1 MTDRLRYAIIGLG
14 RMGGPMAGHAVDAG
28 HDVVVYDVA
37 NEAVATSV
45 AQGTTAAASPG
56 EAATGAAC
64 VSIVVFDDAQ
74 VLSVLDGPDGVLAAL
89 QPGAV
94 VTIHTTVTLDTIH
107 AAAALGAACGV
118 AVLDAGISG
127 GEEGAGK
134 GTLVTMLGG
143 PAEAVE
149 HARPAL
155 MSFSKEVLHAGPLG
169 AGMALKLAR
178 NAAGYI
184 MMAAAHEAMELAHHS
199 GVDLNML
206 QHTIEATGVLQQAM
220 APFIL
225 GGPVPLA
232 DTETGGLR
240 GILEHTNKLASK
252 DLDQAIDLARQID
265 AVVPIIEATREHFHR
280 VTRL

>member
-1 MTDRLRYAIIGLG
+1 MTQRLRYAIIGLG
-14 RMGGPMAGHAVDAG
+14 RMGGPMASHAVRAG
-28 HDVVVYDVA
+28 HDVIVYDVS
-37 NEAVATSV
+37 NDAVAARVADGAIAATSPN
-45 AQGTTAAASPG
+45 AAAL
-56 EAATGAAC
+56 GAAC
-64 VSIVVFDDAQ
+64 VSLVVFDDAQ
-74 VLSVLDGPDGVLAAL
+74 VLSVLEGPDGVLAAL

-107 AAAALGAACGV
+107 TAAALGEQHGV

-127 GEEGAGK
+127 GEEGAAK

-143 PAEAVE
+143 ATEAVE
-149 HARPAL
+149 LARPAM

-199 GVDLNML
+199 GVDLKML

-220 APFIL
+220 APFML
-225 GGPVPLA
+225 GGPLPLA
-232 DTETGGLR
+232 DTEVGGLR
-240 GILEHTNKLASK
+240 SILEHTNKLASK
-252 DLDQAIDLARQID
+252 DLDQALDLARRVD
-265 AVVPIIEATREHFHR
+265 AVVPIIAATREHFHS

>member
-1 MTDRLRYAIIGLG
+1 MTQRLRYAIIGLG
-14 RMGGPMAGHAVDAG
+14 RMGGPMASHAVRAG
-28 HDVVVYDVA
+28 HDVIVYDVS
-37 NEAVATSV
+37 NDAVAARVADGAIAATSPN
-45 AQGTTAAASPG
+45 TAAL
-56 EAATGAAC
+56 GAAC
-64 VSIVVFDDAQ
+64 VSLVVFDDAQ
-74 VLSVLDGPDGVLAAL
+74 VLSVLEGPDGVLAAL

-107 AAAALGAACGV
+107 TAAALGEQRGV

-127 GEEGAGK
+127 GEEGAAK

-143 PAEAVE
+143 ATEAVE
-149 HARPAL
+149 LARPAM

-199 GVDLNML
+199 GVDLKML

-220 APFIL
+220 APFML
-225 GGPVPLA
+225 GGPLPLA

-240 GILEHTNKLASK
+240 SILEHTNKLASK
-252 DLDQAIDLARQID
+252 DLDQALDLARRVD
-265 AVVPIIEATREHFHR
+265 AEVPIIAATREHFHS

>member
-1 MTDRLRYAIIGLG
+1 MTQRLRYAIIGLG
-14 RMGGPMAGHAVDAG
+14 RMGGPMASHAVRAG
-28 HDVVVYDVA
+28 HDVIVYDVS
-37 NEAVATSV
+37 NDAVAARVADGAIAATSPN
-45 AQGTTAAASPG
+45 AAAL
-56 EAATGAAC
+56 GAAC
-64 VSIVVFDDAQ
+64 VSLVVFDDAQ
-74 VLSVLDGPDGVLAAL
+74 VLSVLEGPDGVLAAL

-107 AAAALGAACGV
+107 TAAALGEQRGV

-127 GEEGAGK
+127 GEEGAAK

-143 PAEAVE
+143 ATEAVE
-149 HARPAL
+149 LARPAM

-199 GVDLNML
+199 GVDLKML

-220 APFIL
+220 APFML
-225 GGPVPLA
+225 GGPLPLA

-240 GILEHTNKLASK
+240 GVLEHTNKLASK
-252 DLDQAIDLARQID
+252 DLDQALDLARRVD
-265 AVVPIIEATREHFHR
+265 AVVPIIAATREHFHR